1 VYYLAL
7 VELGEKT
14 LREIGLT
21 LSQAR
26 VYLALVKLGTHSTV
40 KTVSVF
46 SKVARQDVYRT
57 LTELRELS
65 LVEMVIGNPAL
76 FRAIPLQEAVAILME
91 RKNQRTR
98 ELLAEASEL
107 FKLFA
112 VNEVSRLYQEN
123 HQFVLIP
130 KKEALICRIKK
141 VIEGAQESILI
152 ISPWRE
158 LTQWL
163 FNLHE
168 SWEQALK
175 RGVKVQWITE
185 KKEDQRLVTEITRAL
200 IKDPNFTLRTESTSS
215 MLRFGIYDG
224 KEVFITVSSTP
235 TATESPALWT
245 NNPAITFIVKDYFE
259 TKWQLS
265 AQYNLNKLIA

>member
-112 VNEVSRLYQEN
+112 VNEVSR
-123 HQFVLIP
+123 
-130 KKEALICRIKK
+130 R
-141 VIEGAQESILI
+141 S
-152 ISPWRE
+152 RE
-158 LTQWL
+158 
-163 FNLHE
+163 H
-168 SWEQALK
+168 S
-175 RGVKVQWITE
+175 
-185 KKEDQRLVTEITRAL
+185 
-200 IKDPNFTLRTESTSS
+200 
-215 MLRFGIYDG
+215 Y
-224 KEVFITVSSTP
+224 
-235 TATESPALWT
+235 
-245 NNPAITFIVKDYFE
+245 Y
-259 TKWQLS
+259 
-265 AQYNLNKLIA
+265 